1 MQRSFSGI
9 GVLALVAVFASPASA
24 QGAIPVNADAS
35 TSRETERT
43 PDVVVVSGILPDD
56 TDFLAGSGLVIDQ
69 DRLAAMRP
77 QTAKEALRLAP
88 GVAVIEEDALGL
100 KLNVSVRGLNPRR
113 SSRTLLMEDGVPI
126 QPAPYAD
133 PSAHYY
139 PPLERV
145 EHIEVRHGSGQIPYG
160 PQSVGGMI
168 NFVTHGAPD
177 GPLARLQ
184 VEGGERGFRSTHIAI
199 GGGDETFGA
208 GLFLTRKSVDGIR
221 DGHETGVTEAVLR
234 TRLTLDESQAL
245 DLKVGRYAESTGLT
259 EGGLTQARFDI
270 SPFYN
275 PFGKDHFE
283 LDRTSAQLAH
293 RWTLGSDLSVSSQVY
308 ASNMF
313 RASYRQADTSI
324 DAMIANPATG
334 CIGAARTNYED
345 FASRCGNKMRPR
357 RFEFWGV
364 ESRLR
369 WKTQALGGDIQLES
383 GARAHFED
391 TDRKRYNGLTPD
403 AREDSSGTV
412 LRDHNKIRT
421 NAYSGFVSAT
431 WTYGDLSF
439 VPGLR
444 LEDVETINSSIAANF
459 TPTNLTARDR
469 ETTVLPG
476 LGVVWNPDENL
487 TVFAGV
493 HRGFAPP
500 RPDRD
505 FDPTAPFNAVK
516 AETSTETELGVRF
529 RPSSESHVEVTV
541 FDMRLEDL
549 IVEGPLVNGR
559 SGSFINAGKALH
571 QGVELSGEWTL
582 GPVTL
587 HGAYSYLPT
596 ARFESDVDLG
606 ATGVRGN
613 RIPYAPEHMADVAV
627 DLAILEGVDFEIG
640 VNYLG
645 AQFANASNTRIASAD
660 GLSGL
665 IPERTLWRASLNI
678 QLPVGNSRL
687 FATVENLTDET
698 YISSRVDGLFAGT
711 PRMGSVGLIASF

>member
-1 MQRSFSGI
+1 MQLSLSGI
-9 GVLALVAVFASPASA
+9 GLRILAACFASPAWA
-24 QGAIPVNADAS
+24 QAVLPGPADS
-35 TSRETERT
+35 RPSPDDTRTS
-43 PDVVVVSGILPDD
+43 DVIVVRGILPEDP
-56 TDFLAGSGLVIDQ
+56 DFLAGSGLVIGQ
-69 DRLAAMRP
+69 DRLDAMHP

-113 SSRTLLMEDGVPI
+113 SGRMLLMEDGVPI

-145 EHIEVRHGSGQIPYG
+145 ERIEVRHGSGQIPHG

-168 NFVTHGAPD
+168 NFVTHTAPY
-177 GPLARLQ
+177 GPLARLK
-184 VEGGERGFRSTHIAI
+184 VEGGERGFRSTHIAM
-199 GGGDETFGA
+199 GGGDKTFGA
-208 GLFLTRKSVDGIR
+208 GLFLTQKSVDGIR

-234 TRLTLDESQAL
+234 ARLSLDESQGL
-245 DLKVGRYAESTGLT
+245 DFKVGRYAESTGLT
-259 EGGLTQARFDI
+259 EGGLNQARFDI
-270 SPFYN
+270 SPYYN

-283 LDRTSAQLAH
+283 LERTSAQLAH
-293 RWTLGSDLSVSSQVY
+293 LWTLGSEFSVSSQVY
-308 ASNMF
+308 ASNIF

-324 DAMIANPATG
+324 DAMTANPATG
-334 CIGAARTNYED
+334 CTGAARTNYED
-345 FASRCGNKMRPR
+345 FASLCGNKMRPR

-364 ESRLR
+364 DSRIKWETLV
-369 WKTQALGGDIQLES
+369 LGGDIQLEA

-391 TDRKRYNGLTPD
+391 TDRKRYNGLTPA
-403 AREDSSGTV
+403 AREDTPGTM
-412 LRDHNKIRT
+412 LRDHNKIST

-431 WTYGDLSF
+431 WTHGDLSF
-439 VPGLR
+439 MPGLR
-444 LEDVETINSSIAANF
+444 IEDVETINTSIAGNF
-459 TPTNLTARDR
+459 NPTNLTARDR
-469 ETTVLPG
+469 TTTLLPG
-476 LGVVWNPDENL
+476 LGAVWRPSENL
-487 TVFAGV
+487 SVFAGV

-516 AETSTETELGVRF
+516 AETSTETELGLRLH
-529 RPSSESHVEVTV
+529 PSKGSRLEVTL
-541 FDMRLEDL
+541 FDMRLQDL

-559 SGSFINAGKALH
+559 SGSFINAGEALH
-571 QGVELSGEWTL
+571 QGVEMSGEWTL
-582 GPVTL
+582 GAVTL
-587 HGAYSYLPT
+587 HGAYSYLAT

-606 ATGVRGN
+606 AIGVRGN
-613 RIPYAPEHMADVAV
+613 RIPYAPEHMADVAAN
-627 DLAILEGVDFEIG
+627 LAVLDGVDFEIG

-645 AQFANASNTRIASAD
+645 AQFANASNTLIASAD

-665 IPERTLWRASLNI
+665 LPERTLWRASLNVR
-678 QLPVGNSRL
+678 LPAGDSRV

-711 PRMGSVGLIASF
+711 PRMASVGLIASF